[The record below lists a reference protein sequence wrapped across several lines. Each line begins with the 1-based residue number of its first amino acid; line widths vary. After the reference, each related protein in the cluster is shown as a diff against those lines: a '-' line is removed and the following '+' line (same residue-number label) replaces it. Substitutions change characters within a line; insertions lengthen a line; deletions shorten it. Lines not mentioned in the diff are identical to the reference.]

1 MTTYA
6 LTATAQLK
14 SANTVTDVA
23 NHSGKENRKKYT
35 HANKEIDQTR
45 TDLNVEFDFHSRE
58 ELLEKHYRER
68 IDKHNKTNNSKARR
82 YDTMDAF
89 LDSFEGKPVRGNK
102 NNVRWS
108 TLSQITYVGDKDSL
122 GELWTDLREAG
133 VPAEE
138 LFEAYSEG
146 YKEYVERHN
155 ETFPTLPI
163 YRSDIHF
170 DETTPHGHDAIVV
183 MGHTKGGKASDS
195 LNNALGEK
203 YGYEKDNK
211 EKMRLYREENDTLAF
226 TSVTSALQA
235 VGRAYG
241 YEFDVELERTGQEF
255 SLDMH
260 TYKLFMDEVNAKQ
273 AEFDELEAE
282 LSGREAKLEERISEV
297 EEKSSALAQQEAD
310 VTGREARLKA
320 KEDELAER
328 EERVRKTEREQRQ
341 MIVNAKWSAVNDMHR
356 YAKGSLKEP
365 TLEGYKQLT
374 PGVMYELERVPAERK
389 GLDGVVRK
397 ATVSEKI
404 HTAKVRNSERIK
416 ASEARKQSATQSH
429 TDATDAMER

>member
-14 SANTVTDVA
+14 SSNTVTDVA

-35 HANKEIDQTR
+35 HKNKEIDQTR

-68 IDKHNKTNNSKARR
+68 IDKHNKNNNSKARR
-82 YDTMDAF
+82 YETMDAF
-89 LDSFEGKPVRGNK
+89 LGSFEGTPVRGNK

-108 TLSQITYVGDKDSL
+108 TVSQITYVGDKDSL

-211 EKMRLYREENDTLAF
+211 EKMRLYREENDVLAF
-226 TSVTSALQA
+226 TSITGALQA
-235 VGRAYG
+235 VGRAHG

-255 SLDMH
+255 SVDMH
-260 TYKLFMDEVNAKQ
+260 TYKLLMDEVNEKQ
-273 AEFDELEAE
+273 AEFDEREAK

-297 EEKSSALAQQEAD
+297 EEREAAVAQQEAD
-310 VTGREARLKA
+310 FTGREARLKA
-320 KEDELAER
+320 KEDELDEQEQAIAKR
-328 EERVRKTEREQRQ
+328 EAIVTVDEETKKKELSAKYWSGFRRGANTVLEMSTHPGMATTQSLREQVTPNLAVQFTATNKDANIVTRVRESGER
-341 MIVNAKWSAVNDMHR
+341 
-356 YAKGSLKEP
+356 LKRA
-365 TLEGYKQLT
+365 Q
-374 PGVMYELERVPAERK
+374 
-389 GLDGVVRK
+389 
-397 ATVSEKI
+397 
-404 HTAKVRNSERIK
+404 AKVK
-416 ASEARKQSATQSH
+416 TAPPKQTEHNGGRQL
-429 TDATDAMER
+429 

>member
-14 SANTVTDVA
+14 SSNTVTDVA

-35 HANKEIDQTR
+35 HKNKEIDQTR

-68 IDKHNKTNNSKARR
+68 IDKHNKNNNSKARR
-82 YDTMDAF
+82 YETMDAF
-89 LDSFEGKPVRGNK
+89 LKTFEGTPVRGNK

-108 TLSQITYVGDKDSL
+108 TVSQITYVGDKDSL

-211 EKMRLYREENDTLAF
+211 EKMRLYREENDVLAF
-226 TSVTSALQA
+226 TSITGALQA
-235 VGRAYG
+235 VGRAHG

-255 SLDMH
+255 SVDMH
-260 TYKLFMDEVNAKQ
+260 TYKLLMDEVNEKQ
-273 AEFDELEAE
+273 AEFDEREAK

-297 EEKSSALAQQEAD
+297 EKREAAVAQQEAD
-310 VTGREARLKA
+310 VTGREARM
-320 KEDELAER
+320 KERDDELKER
-328 EERVRKTEREQRQ
+328 EERLKTSLREQGR
-341 MIVNAKWSAVNDMHR
+341 IIRKAKWDAVNAVHY
-356 YAKGSLKEP
+356 YARGGTNQP
-365 TLEGYKQLT
+365 TLNGYTQLT
-374 PGVMYELERVPAERK
+374 AGVMEELERVPNEHK
-389 GLDGVVRK
+389 GLDGVVK
-397 ATVSEKI
+397 KSTVNHKI
-404 HTAKVRNSERIK
+404 HTAKVRYSERVK
-416 ASEARKQSATQSH
+416 ARQEREAAKPTNTNSAP
-429 TDATDAMER
+429 EL